1 MPHTA
6 DETARTVPAALGYRM
21 PAEWEPHAATW
32 LSWPHNRDTW
42 PGRFEPV
49 PTVWARFI
57 ATLAA
62 QEPIHVLAGGAEVMA
77 QARAMVGQLAHVTL
91 HDIPTNDAWTRDHG
105 PIFLTG
111 RRLPL
116 AVVHF
121 GYNAWGGKYPPY
133 DLDAQV
139 PRRVAELLGC
149 RRFEAPVILEGGAV
163 DVNGSGSVLVT
174 EQCLLHPNRNP
185 GITRQQME
193 RVLADYLGAPH
204 VIWLGQG
211 IAGDDTDG
219 HIDELARFVGP
230 RRVLAAVEPDPRDEN
245 YTALADNLR
254 RLALATD
261 EQGCPL
267 EIAKLYMPRPKFV
280 GSQRVPASY
289 ANFYIAN
296 RLVVVPQYDDPAD
309 EQALAVLREAFPDR
323 RVVGQRALDLVWG
336 LGAFHCITQQQ
347 PLAEAG

>member
-1 MPHTA
+1 M
-6 DETARTVPAALGYRM
+6 GYRM

-42 PGRFEPV
+42 PGRFEPI
-49 PTVWARFI
+49 PGIWARFT

-62 QEPIHVLAGGAEVMA
+62 HEPVHVLAGGAHVMGE
-77 QARAMVGQLAHVTL
+77 ARTMVGRLTNVTL

-111 RRLPL
+111 RHLPPAL
-116 AVVHF
+116 VHF

-133 DLDAQV
+133 HLDAQV

-163 DVNGSGSVLVT
+163 DVNGTGSVLVT
-174 EQCLLHPNRNP
+174 EQCLLNPNRNP
-185 GITRQQME
+185 GVTREEME
-193 RVLADYLGAPH
+193 RVLADYLAAPH
-204 VIWLGQG
+204 VIWLGEG

-219 HIDELARFVGP
+219 HVDELARFVGP
-230 RRVLAAVEPDPRDEN
+230 RSVAAAVEQDPRDAN
-245 YTALADNLR
+245 YAALADNLR
-254 RLALATD
+254 RLKLARD
-261 EQGCPL
+261 EQGRAL
-267 EIAKLYMPRPKFV
+267 EIAVLPMPRPIFV

-296 RLVVVPQYDDPAD
+296 GVVVVPQYNDPAD
-309 EQALAVLREAFPDR
+309 EQALAVLREAFPGR
-323 RVVGQRALDLVWG
+323 RVVGERAVELVWG

-347 PLAEAG
+347 PIAGGDLAGP

>member
-1 MPHTA
+1 MPPRFTP
-6 DETARTVPAALGYRM
+6 DLPAALGYRM
-21 PAEWEPHAATW
+21 PAEWEPHEATW

-42 PGRFEPV
+42 PGRFEPI
-49 PTVWARFI
+49 PGVWLRLA

-62 QEPIHVLAGGAEVMA
+62 GEHVHILCGGADVRAEA
-77 QARAMVGQLAHVTL
+77 QAMVGQLANVTL
-91 HDIPTNDAWTRDHG
+91 HDIPTNDAWARDHG

-111 RRLPL
+111 RNLPPAL
-116 AVVHF
+116 VHF

-133 DLDAQV
+133 ELDAQV

-149 RRFEAPVILEGGAV
+149 LRFEAPLILEGGAV
-163 DVNGSGSVLVT
+163 DVNGSGSVMVT
-174 EQCLLHPNRNP
+174 EQCLLNPNRNP
-185 GITRQQME
+185 GVTRQQME
-193 RVLADYLGAPH
+193 QVLADYLAAPH

-230 RRVLAAVEPDPRDEN
+230 RRVLAAVERDPRDEN
-245 YTALADNLR
+245 HAALSDNLR
-254 RLALATD
+254 RLKLATD
-261 EQGCPL
+261 EQGRPL
-267 EIAKLYMPRPKFV
+267 EVAELPMPRPLFV

-296 RLVVVPQYDDPAD
+296 GIVVVPQYDDPAD
-309 EQALAVLREAFPDR
+309 AQALAMLQAAFPDR
-323 RVVGQRALDLVWG
+323 RVVGQRATDLVWG

-347 PLAEAG
+347 PRVGNGS